1 MFVRKKKN
9 FSGLISVQVIDN
21 STGKYVVKKT
31 IGSSSNSFEV
41 ERLVELGHQWIRD
54 HTGQPEIDFTNYE
67 RLAQQV
73 LDQVTEITISGVG
86 LLLGRIFDQ
95 IGFNQID
102 SYLFKPLVLSRLESP
117 SSKLKTTDYL
127 AKYYALQIDVESIY
141 RYMDTLYN
149 TQKEAVQQISYQ
161 HTKQILGD
169 EIRMVFYDVTTLY
182 FEIEKEDTL
191 RKTGF
196 SKDGK
201 HQNPQ
206 IVLGLLVSANAYPL
220 AYDIFEGNKYEGDT
234 MLPIIDSFRQ
244 KYSFETLTI
253 VADSG
258 LISERNIQDLEERGY
273 KYILGARIK
282 NQPRSI
288 EEQIHALDLRD
299 GECQIIWKDPGTA
312 LVISFSARRARKD
325 YFNRERGLKRLEKQ
339 IISGKLTKSSINKR
353 GYNKYLKLEGEM
365 DISID
370 REKFDADG
378 KWDGLKGYQTNDKS
392 LSGQQVM
399 DSYRQLWKIEK
410 AFRISKHDLKIRPI
424 YHRVQR
430 RIEAHICLSFAAY
443 KVYKELERQMD
454 AGPRETVGDYR
465 REISYLL
472 YTGML
477 NVRLDE
483 MTQKAEPPYIF
494 AATNYS
500 KLLAR
505 NTYAYQ
511 AFANVQPKNIK
522 TALET
527 LVTENERVR
536 QHGFI
541 QSELDRY
548 KSDLLAA
555 YERAYMERNN
565 TESSRYVRDYINN
578 FLEDEPIPGIEFEY
592 NYVKSI
598 IDSITIDEVNALT
611 SRLLSPVNRVIIIT
625 APDKEEIVIPQEPE
639 LLDIVKKAEQKEL
652 MPYRDKLENAEL
664 LEEIP
669 VSGKIIEEETI
680 SGTDIDKWT
689 LSNGAVVFLKKTDF
703 KQDEALFSG
712 YSKGG
717 TSLYPMEDYYS
728 ATYSDGVFRECGFG
742 NHSSVDLQ
750 KLLSGKTASI
760 NTYISQNSEG
770 LSGSARPKDLETMFK
785 LAYLKMT
792 APRRDTEIFASY
804 IAKNKSLYQNLLSN
818 PNYYFLDQSIRF
830 MSQNHPR
837 ASGFPKAEEWDK
849 IDLDRATAIYQDR
862 FQNPGDFFFVI
873 VGNFDKTMIRSLVET
888 YIGGIAAQGKNET
901 PKDLGIRPPQGNK
914 QLDVYKGEDD
924 KSSVKIHYHGLY
936 QYDRKTNFHLTAL
949 ADLLDIRLVEILREE
964 KGGVY
969 GVGASFS
976 GQKFPYEHYRMSI
989 SFPCSPNNVD
999 ELIKATLNEIND
1011 IKENGVSEK
1020 NLQKIKEGKLRE
1032 MEVKIKENN
1041 YWLSAIQAY
1050 QVYGYEMSEIEAYQS
1065 KIEELESEDI
1075 RNAALKYLDGENI
1088 ATLILWPESFEK
1100 KP

>member
-1 MFVRKKKN
+1 M
-9 FSGLISVQVIDN
+9 Q
-21 STGKYVVKKT
+21 
-31 IGSSSNSFEV
+31 
-41 ERLVELGHQWIRD
+41 
-54 HTGQPEIDFTNYE
+54 
-67 RLAQQV
+67 A
-73 LDQVTEITISGVG
+73 
-86 LLLGRIFDQ
+86 
-95 IGFNQID
+95 
-102 SYLFKPLVLSRLESP
+102 LVL
-117 SSKLKTTDYL
+117 K
-127 AKYYALQIDVESIY
+127 
-141 RYMDTLYN
+141 
-149 TQKEAVQQISYQ
+149 
-161 HTKQILGD
+161 
-169 EIRMVFYDVTTLY
+169 
-182 FEIEKEDTL
+182 
-191 RKTGF
+191 
-196 SKDGK
+196 
-201 HQNPQ
+201 
-206 IVLGLLVSANAYPL
+206 
-220 AYDIFEGNKYEGDT
+220 
-234 MLPIIDSFRQ
+234 
-244 KYSFETLTI
+244 
-253 VADSG
+253 
-258 LISERNIQDLEERGY
+258 
-273 KYILGARIK
+273 
-282 NQPRSI
+282 
-288 EEQIHALDLRD
+288 
-299 GECQIIWKDPGTA
+299 
-312 LVISFSARRARKD
+312 
-325 YFNRERGLKRLEKQ
+325 
-339 IISGKLTKSSINKR
+339 
-353 GYNKYLKLEGEM
+353 
-365 DISID
+365 
-370 REKFDADG
+370 
-378 KWDGLKGYQTNDKS
+378 
-392 LSGQQVM
+392 
-399 DSYRQLWKIEK
+399 
-410 AFRISKHDLKIRPI
+410 
-424 YHRVQR
+424 
-430 RIEAHICLSFAAY
+430 
-443 KVYKELERQMD
+443 RQMD

>member
-1 MFVRKKKN
+1 MYNRK
-9 FSGLISVQVIDN
+9 
-21 STGKYVVKKT
+21 
-31 IGSSSNSFEV
+31 
-41 ERLVELGHQWIRD
+41 
-54 HTGQPEIDFTNYE
+54 
-67 RLAQQV
+67 
-73 LDQVTEITISGVG
+73 
-86 LLLGRIFDQ
+86 
-95 IGFNQID
+95 
-102 SYLFKPLVLSRLESP
+102 
-117 SSKLKTTDYL
+117 
-127 AKYYALQIDVESIY
+127 
-141 RYMDTLYN
+141 
-149 TQKEAVQQISYQ
+149 
-161 HTKQILGD
+161 IL
-169 EIRMVFYDVTTLY
+169 
-182 FEIEKEDTL
+182 
-191 RKTGF
+191 
-196 SKDGK
+196 
-201 HQNPQ
+201 
-206 IVLGLLVSANAYPL
+206 
-220 AYDIFEGNKYEGDT
+220 
-234 MLPIIDSFRQ
+234 
-244 KYSFETLTI
+244 
-253 VADSG
+253 
-258 LISERNIQDLEERGY
+258 
-273 KYILGARIK
+273 
-282 NQPRSI
+282 
-288 EEQIHALDLRD
+288 
-299 GECQIIWKDPGTA
+299 
-312 LVISFSARRARKD
+312 
-325 YFNRERGLKRLEKQ
+325 
-339 IISGKLTKSSINKR
+339 
-353 GYNKYLKLEGEM
+353 
-365 DISID
+365 
-370 REKFDADG
+370 
-378 KWDGLKGYQTNDKS
+378 
-392 LSGQQVM
+392 
-399 DSYRQLWKIEK
+399 
-410 AFRISKHDLKIRPI
+410 
-424 YHRVQR
+424 
-430 RIEAHICLSFAAY
+430 
-443 KVYKELERQMD
+443 
-454 AGPRETVGDYR
+454 
-465 REISYLL
+465 
-472 YTGML
+472 
-477 NVRLDE
+477 
-483 MTQKAEPPYIF
+483 
-494 AATNYS
+494 
-500 KLLAR
+500 
-505 NTYAYQ
+505 
-511 AFANVQPKNIK
+511 
-522 TALET
+522 
-527 LVTENERVR
+527 
-536 QHGFI
+536 
-541 QSELDRY
+541 
-548 KSDLLAA
+548 
-555 YERAYMERNN
+555 
-565 TESSRYVRDYINN
+565 
-578 FLEDEPIPGIEFEY
+578 DEPIPGIEFEY

>member
-1 MFVRKKKN
+1 MLHLSNLIKIA
-9 FSGLISVQVIDN
+9 FS
-21 STGKYVVKKT
+21 
-31 IGSSSNSFEV
+31 
-41 ERLVELGHQWIRD
+41 
-54 HTGQPEIDFTNYE
+54 
-67 RLAQQV
+67 
-73 LDQVTEITISGVG
+73 
-86 LLLGRIFDQ
+86 
-95 IGFNQID
+95 
-102 SYLFKPLVLSRLESP
+102 LFL
-117 SSKLKTTDYL
+117 
-127 AKYYALQIDVESIY
+127 
-141 RYMDTLYN
+141 
-149 TQKEAVQQISYQ
+149 
-161 HTKQILGD
+161 
-169 EIRMVFYDVTTLY
+169 
-182 FEIEKEDTL
+182 
-191 RKTGF
+191 
-196 SKDGK
+196 
-201 HQNPQ
+201 
-206 IVLGLLVSANAYPL
+206 LLVSTLAIAQNNIIDPSTPLPLDPSVKIGQLKNGLTYYIRKNDRPEDRMELRLVINAGSILETEAQLGLAHFMEHMNFNGTENFAKNDIVDYLQSIGVKFGADLNAYTSFDETVYILPVPTNDKKIVDQSFQIL
-220 AYDIFEGNKYEGDT
+220 EDWAHNALLEEEEIDKERGVVLEEWRIGRGANQRMLEQYLPVLLKGSRYAER
-234 MLPIIDSFRQ
+234 LPIGKKDVLENF
-244 KYSFETLTI
+244 KPETLREFYR
-253 VADSG
+253 DWY
-258 LISERNIQDLEERGY
+258 RPDLMAVIAVGDLDVEE
-273 KYILGARIK
+273 
-282 NQPRSI
+282 
-288 EEQIHALDLRD
+288 
-299 GECQIIWKDPGTA
+299 T
-312 LVISFSARRARKD
+312 
-325 YFNRERGLKRLEKQ
+325 EKQ
-339 IISGKLTKSSINKR
+339 IKAHFGSIEMPEIVKERPNYDIPDHEETLVAIAKDKEASFTSIRITNK
-353 GYNKYLKLEGEM
+353 
-365 DISID
+365 
-370 REKFDADG
+370 
-378 KWDGLKGYQTNDKS
+378 
-392 LSGQQVM
+392 
-399 DSYRQLWKIEK
+399 
-410 AFRISKHDLKIRPI
+410 
-424 YHRVQR
+424 
-430 RIEAHICLSFAAY
+430 
-443 KVYKELERQMD
+443 MD
-454 AGPRETVGDYR
+454 AEPRETVGDYR

-483 MTQKAEPPYIF
+483 LTQKAEPPYIF

-527 LVTENERVR
+527 LITENERVR
-536 QHGFI
+536 QHGFK

-565 TESSRYVRDYINN
+565 TESSRYVREYINN

-592 NYVKSI
+592 NYVRSI

-611 SRLLSPVNRVIIIT
+611 SRLLSPDNRVIIIT
-625 APDKEEIVIPQEPE
+625 APEKEEIVIPQEPE
-639 LLDIVKKAEQKEL
+639 LLNIVKKAEQKEL

-669 VSGKIIEEETI
+669 EPGKIIEDETI
-680 SGTDIDKWT
+680 NGTDIDKWT

-703 KQDEALFSG
+703 KQDEVLFSG

-888 YIGGIAAQGKNET
+888 YIGGIAAKGKNET
-901 PKDLGIRPPQGNK
+901 AKDLGIRPPQGNK

-924 KSSVKIHYHGLY
+924 KSSVKMHYHGLY

-1020 NLQKIKEGKLRE
+1020 DLQKIKEGKLRE

-1041 YWLSAIQAY
+1041 YWLSAIQTY
-1050 QVYGYEMSEIEAYQS
+1050 QVYGYDMSEIEAYQS
-1065 KIEELESEDI
+1065 KIEELKSEDI